1 MSDRISRALRELAD
15 ALDDEAW
22 EVTRPATGVDTQAR
36 ELLQV
41 VRGRLERPPHGTS
54 TSRRASTSVENPRET
69 ASGPGGTPS
78 SPFPSGPTVASS
90 SSEVEAAGARDTTGS
105 SVAYHQDSRIYVILS
120 NPKKPWM
127 VGVISGPSPETWLLI
142 ERNLPGG
149 RLSGSSARL
158 RRVPSLQVAA
168 ELWERHHPGMQ
179 LPQLR
184 L

>member
-22 EVTRPATGVDTQAR
+22 EVTRPATGADTQAR

-78 SPFPSGPTVASS
+78 S
-90 SSEVEAAGARDTTGS
+90 EVEAAGARDTTGS

-127 VGVISGPSPETWLLI
+127 VGVISGPSPETCLLI

-168 ELWERHHPGMQ
+168 ELRERHHPGMQ